1 MADEQEIR
9 PGARDDF
16 TADFVRRWTNDGTPE
31 TGGEQNDENDE
42 EEQQEPA
49 RARRAGSR
57 KTYRTGSLAYEVE
70 GMSGLRSSP
79 FTIHFPPQPSWNIYE
94 AGR

>member
-1 MADEQEIR
+1 MANEQEIR
-9 PGARDDF
+9 PGAGDHF
-16 TADFVRRWTNDGTPE
+16 TADFVRRRTNDGTPE
-31 TGGEQNDENDE
+31 TGGEEDDENDE
-42 EEQQEPA
+42 EKEQEPA
-49 RARRAGSR
+49 RAGRAGSR

-79 FTIHFPPQPSWNIYE
+79 FTIHLPPQPSWNIYE

>member
-16 TADFVRRWTNDGTPE
+16 TADFVRRRMNDGTPE
-31 TGGEQNDENDE
+31 TSGEEDDENNE

-49 RARRAGSR
+49 RAGRAGSL

-70 GMSGLRSSP
+70 GISGLRSSP
-79 FTIHFPPQPSWNIYE
+79 FTIHLPPQPSWNMYE